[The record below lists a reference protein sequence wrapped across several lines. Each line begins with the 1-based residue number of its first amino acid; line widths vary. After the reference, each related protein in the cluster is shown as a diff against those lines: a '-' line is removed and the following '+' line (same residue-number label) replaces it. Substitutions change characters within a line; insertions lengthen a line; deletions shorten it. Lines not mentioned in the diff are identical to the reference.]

1 MVLSPALTSSVSK
14 SKLSSRP
21 EFNCNSSES
30 SSTPYFASTRR
41 NNFNPLSSTNSISP
55 WCNDF
60 IGNNGYPS
68 TSATLNRSRLYNAE
82 TNNNSFKTGQTIPFN
97 SELSAERRRFNRISL
112 GETNNYNNIRH
123 SFGINMHGNWRE
135 SSQNFN
141 NNTQPR
147 RQSLVSNFNLSIRD
161 ESNETSARNRVI
173 LERRRAAEPRRPFNI
188 INSAST
194 STINIS
200 NRDNFHLR
208 VTDRSPFSVLSPNF
222 SNNQNFNSTTV
233 VVNSNP
239 EPIIRPV
246 SIIHTAATIS
256 AARKRSAAAFKRLN
270 EPSKRIWV
278 STEVDKTVHLDDRA
292 LNALL
297 RAERTVQPNIEHF
310 KMIQTEITETMRRA
324 VVIRMNEVCLREN
337 SDFIVLPLAVSYLD
351 RLLSVQFV
359 PQHNLQALAD
369 AALLLAMK
377 MKSPQVPVALNI
389 VDGQQNRLDELF
401 DWELFIVNKLG
412 WALSTPTPF
421 EFFDQLI
428 VRSPI
433 LEHLRDAFAQ
443 TIFAMLKDLQLAC
456 NLASSQAAACLLYI
470 ADESKKR
477 HLICESEGT
486 IRKCFQLNT
495 NNCRSYFATNIR
507 FALSDFF
514 FDSERETVVE
524 KELSPPATKRFV
536 LAEELATT
544 SSTLLSD
551 EDKLIVSNNNDS
563 HPEDNK
569 NLTSTTNIDDEKKN
583 LVATELLIAEAEHPN
598 QFDVKCFESWLFDDE
613 EDENENSLFDF
624 SFSSSS
630 IDETIFS
637 QNIEIDQLPTPPCL
651 NSLTNDFQNNNNSE
665 STFIDVL
672 NSVTKID
679 SKKTSTT
686 KTGTNVT
693 SNHYVLSNEN
703 NSDSSPS
710 YVTAISCINLGE
722 NDSGFNSVV
731 STPENTDLSTMTTT
745 LALICS
751 PVVPT
756 ETLNNKN
763 NLAYCNNN
771 IYKHQGFDQ
780 FSEF

>member
-1 MVLSPALTSSVSK
+1 M
-14 SKLSSRP
+14 
-21 EFNCNSSES
+21 
-30 SSTPYFASTRR
+30 
-41 NNFNPLSSTNSISP
+41 
-55 WCNDF
+55 
-60 IGNNGYPS
+60 
-68 TSATLNRSRLYNAE
+68 
-82 TNNNSFKTGQTIPFN
+82 
-97 SELSAERRRFNRISL
+97 
-112 GETNNYNNIRH
+112 
-123 SFGINMHGNWRE
+123 
-135 SSQNFN
+135 
-141 NNTQPR
+141 
-147 RQSLVSNFNLSIRD
+147 
-161 ESNETSARNRVI
+161 
-173 LERRRAAEPRRPFNI
+173 
-188 INSAST
+188 
-194 STINIS
+194 
-200 NRDNFHLR
+200 
-208 VTDRSPFSVLSPNF
+208 
-222 SNNQNFNSTTV
+222 
-233 VVNSNP
+233 
-239 EPIIRPV
+239 
-246 SIIHTAATIS
+246 
-256 AARKRSAAAFKRLN
+256 
-270 EPSKRIWV
+270 
-278 STEVDKTVHLDDRA
+278 
-292 LNALL
+292 
-297 RAERTVQPNIEHF
+297 
-310 KMIQTEITETMRRA
+310 
-324 VVIRMNEVCLREN
+324 
-337 SDFIVLPLAVSYLD
+337 
-351 RLLSVQFV
+351 
-359 PQHNLQALAD
+359 
-369 AALLLAMK
+369 
-377 MKSPQVPVALNI
+377 
-389 VDGQQNRLDELF
+389 
-401 DWELFIVNKLG
+401 
-412 WALSTPTPF
+412 
-421 EFFDQLI
+421 
-428 VRSPI
+428 
-433 LEHLRDAFAQ
+433 
-443 TIFAMLKDLQLAC
+443 QLAC

-524 KELSPPATKRFV
+524 KLVIYYLKLFKIKNFLTYININTFFRELSPPATKRFV